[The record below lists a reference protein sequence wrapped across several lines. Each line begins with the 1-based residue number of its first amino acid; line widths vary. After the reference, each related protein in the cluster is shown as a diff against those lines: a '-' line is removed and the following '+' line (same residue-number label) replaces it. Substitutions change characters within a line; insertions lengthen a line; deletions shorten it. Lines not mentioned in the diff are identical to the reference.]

1 MNAQPTSRATTAD
14 SVQSIAASGVNSV
27 SERMEGEDM
36 EAQQLC
42 EQQTTRSVAE
52 IVAQL
57 EGSLQ
62 CIGKGENRRGRQ

>member
-1 MNAQPTSRATTAD
+1 
-14 SVQSIAASGVNSV
+14 
-27 SERMEGEDM
+27 MEGEDM

-42 EQQTTRSVAE
+42 EQQTMRSVAE